1 MAQASELM
9 TQLQR
14 CFRRVNLLF
23 DACDRW
29 LRDAENPNQYDIG
42 PRATDIS
49 VTYWE
54 DGPKGRRVKRKAK
67 LSSLLAEITCHNGRG
82 RTIELVETK
91 HADPRELVLKT
102 AARLQ
107 AQVELLAKL
116 IGELQQ
122 EGRTVNIT
130 LSAEWIELR
139 TIMLQVLAPYPD
151 ARLAVAR
158 ALEDGHA
165 H

>member
-1 MAQASELM
+1 
-9 TQLQR
+9 
-14 CFRRVNLLF
+14 
-23 DACDRW
+23 
-29 LRDAENPNQYDIG
+29 
-42 PRATDIS
+42 
-49 VTYWE
+49 
-54 DGPKGRRVKRKAK
+54 VKRKAK
-67 LSSLLAEITCHNGRG
+67 LSSLLAEITSHNGRG